1 LTDRFEIENISTVSA
16 LERSFGMNNKYG
28 KVGYRLRLMKTSTV
42 LFGFLAMFLSAEKH
56 RGHYPVS
63 VWYAGGKARAPMLEK
78 VTPEKIPIWKKDLQ
92 QIKDLGFNT
101 VRCWVEW
108 TNNEP
113 VEGQYDFSALETL
126 ADIADEAGL
135 KLIVQV
141 YIDSAPDWVGQK
153 YPDAKFVASN
163 GLPVESQASPGF
175 CFDHLEVRD
184 KILKFFTEA
193 AKVVKDKPA
202 FYGWDLW
209 SEPHIIN
216 WAEVYHL
223 GNAEYMQFCYCHS
236 TMTRFREWLKKK
248 YQTLDGL
255 NRAWYRTFQD
265 WKEVEPPR
273 FGTILTY
280 TDYIDWKDFI
290 ADKLAED
297 LAMKAEAVRKVV
309 PESVITSHSAIPGL
323 LTKPSWNGTPD
334 DRKMA
339 DSVDYYGASIY
350 PKHAWTIKPWSPYFR
365 ASGHDFTRSMTLT
378 NEGFYIG
385 ELQAGYGVFGM
396 KVSEPVVPMDMRD
409 WIWTSVAY
417 GARAINIYAYYPMS
431 SGYESGGYG
440 LIELDGKVTDRAI
453 AAGKVAGVVTRNMA
467 YFLGAHPPKAQVAV
481 LYNPLSHMVGGQQTF
496 TGEGQAIGYNNLSE
510 SLQGI
515 HRAFFERSILADF
528 LHVLDLNPE
537 RLSQYKLLIV
547 PYPVMMSKAHIQ
559 RLIEYVKNGGT
570 LVAEARCGWIDERGF
585 SSDVYPGGGLHEVFG
600 CREASLEPIRKTS
613 KITIKISHET
623 LPELKSGDVLDALFF
638 EESFELIDDK
648 SVVLAEFENGKP
660 AVVYAPFGKG
670 KAIIVGSFI
679 GSAYHHFENP
689 NNAKL
694 LAGIARWLGISNP
707 VQASSSEKGVLV
719 EARILEGR
727 KHKILFGFNRGD
739 KRTTAKFEVAVT
751 GQNWEAKNLESE
763 EKVNVGFLGECAVL
777 ERVMEPQEVWV
788 VLLSQK

>member
-1 LTDRFEIENISTVSA
+1 MRI
-16 LERSFGMNNKYG
+16 KHG
-28 KVGYRLRLMKTSTV
+28 KVRYGIESLKI
-42 LFGFLAMFLSAEKH
+42 FLSLLFLLTLCFPLEKH

-63 VWYAGGKARAPMLEK
+63 VWYAGGKPRAPMLEK
-78 VTPEKIPIWKKDLQ
+78 VTPEKIPVWKKDLQ

-108 TNNEP
+108 THSEP
-113 VEGQYDFSALETL
+113 VEGQYDFSTLETL
-126 ADIADEAGL
+126 VDLAGEVGL
-135 KLIVQV
+135 KVIVQV

-175 CFDHLEVRD
+175 CFDHLDVRK
-184 KILKFFTEA
+184 KILSFFSEA
-193 AKVVKDKPA
+193 AKVVKNKPA

-236 TMTRFREWLKKK
+236 TMTRFREWLKIK
-248 YQTLDGL
+248 YKTLDNL
-255 NRAWYRTFQD
+255 NGAWYRTFQK
-265 WKEVEPPR
+265 WEEVEPPR

-280 TDYIDWKDFI
+280 MDYIDWKNFI
-290 ADKLAED
+290 SDKLAED

-309 PESVITSHSAIPGL
+309 PQSVVTSHSAIPGL

-350 PKHAWTIKPWSPYFR
+350 PKHAWTVKPWSPYFR

-378 NEGFYIG
+378 NGGFYIG

-396 KVSEPVVPMDMRD
+396 KLSEPVVPLDMRD
-409 WIWTSVAY
+409 WMWTSVAY
-417 GARAINIYAYYPMS
+417 GARAVNIYAYYPMS

-440 LIELDGKVTDRAI
+440 LVELDGKLTDRAI
-453 AAGKVAGVVTRNMA
+453 AAGKVAKVVSKNMDL
-467 YFLGAHPPKAQVAV
+467 FLEAHPPKAKVAV

-496 TGEGQAIGYNNLSE
+496 TGEGQSIGYNNLSE

-515 HRAFFERSILADF
+515 HRAFFERSILVDF
-528 LHVLDLNPE
+528 LHVLDLDPDK
-537 RLSQYKLLIV
+537 LSQYKLLIV

-559 RLIEYVKNGGT
+559 SLIEYVKNGGT
-570 LVAEARCGWIDERGF
+570 LIAEARCGWIDERGF

-600 CREASLEPIRKTS
+600 CREASLKPIRKTS
-613 KITIKISHET
+613 KIRIKIPHET
-623 LPELKSGDVLDALFF
+623 LPELESGDVLDALFF
-638 EESFELIDDK
+638 EESFELIDNK
-648 SVVLAEFENGKP
+648 SVVLAEFEDGKP
-660 AVVYAPFGKG
+660 AMVYAPYGKG

-679 GSAYHHFENP
+679 GSAYHHFGNS
-689 NNAKL
+689 NNAKF
-694 LAGIARWLGISNP
+694 LAGLANWLGITNP
-707 VQASSSEKGVLV
+707 VDVSSSEKDVMV
-719 EARILEGR
+719 EARILEG
-727 KHKILFGFNRGD
+727 KNHKILFGFNRGER
-739 KRTTAKFEVAVT
+739 RTTAKFEVAMT
-751 GQNWEAKNLESE
+751 GQDWSAKNLESE
-763 EKVNVGFLGECAVL
+763 SDVAIGFLKERAVL
-777 ERVMEPQEVWV
+777 EKPMEPQEVWV